1 MVRHWLAAACYP
13 VVYAPRSLFA
23 GKLGTAR
30 HVVTQGVLPA
40 RPASLRLPASLD
52 SDVDERYGRRRR
64 MLECSLARSESLPGV
79 AEERAPYLPAA
90 RLLDRVR
97 IAIRTRHLSRRT
109 ELHGTGSALGRDA
122 LLPTSAPVP
131 RASRAILREIHD
143 LQVSKRSTTAGTR
156 PQFPPRGR
164 NETGR

>member
-30 HVVTQGVLPA
+30 HDVTQGVLPA
-40 RPASLRLPASLD
+40 RPASRRLPASLD
-52 SDVDERYGRRRR
+52 SDVDERYGCRGR
-64 MLECSLARSESLPGV
+64 MLECSLARSASLPGV

-90 RLLDRVR
+90 RLLGPVR
-97 IAIRTRHLSRRT
+97 IAIRTRHLS
-109 ELHGTGSALGRDA
+109 ELHGTGSALGRDP
-122 LLPTSAPVP
+122 LLPNSAPVP
-131 RASRAILREIHD
+131 RASGAILREIHD

-156 PQFPPRGR
+156 PQFPPRER
-164 NETGR
+164 N